1 VKGPGRDDVLVEKKR
16 DDILRKKAY
25 LMSYRTMH
33 PRIVPLSVD
42 RCEALQ

>member
-25 LMSYRTMH
+25 LMSYH
-33 PRIVPLSVD
+33 VVPYNAIRGSC
-42 RCEALQ
+42 R

>member
-25 LMSYRTMH
+25 L
-33 PRIVPLSVD
+33 IVVPYNASED
-42 RCEALQ
+42 RAVER